1 MATRWVRRV
10 HPSFIRLRETRHL
23 TLLAFGWAEEWPFPC
38 FPSEGTPVKLK
49 RSGYVAGIA
58 LTSLLA
64 LPACGSD
71 NNTSQ
76 AGGAAGASA
85 AAGSCA
91 NGSLTAQ
98 GSTAQKNAMD
108 EWIKTYQGQCSGV
121 KIDYQGTG
129 SGAGIQAFISGTA
142 DFAGSDSALKP
153 EEQPK
158 ADAKCQGGQ
167 ALNLPMVV
175 GPIAVVYNLQGV
187 DNLQLDAPTL
197 GKIFSGKVTKWND
210 PAIASQNS
218 GAKLPSSTIQ
228 TVHRSDESGTT
239 DNFTKY
245 LSSAAASDWTF
256 DHAKAW
262 KAPGGTGAKGSDGVA
277 SAVKSSQGSLA
288 YVELSFAENSDLQK
302 AKIKN
307 GAGEYVE
314 LTPESAG
321 KTIAGAKITGTGN
334 DLKMD
339 IDYAA
344 STAGAYPIVLV
355 TYEIAC
361 SKGSPKAKEVQA
373 FLKYTSSTG
382 GQSALGELGYAP
394 LPESIRSKV
403 ETSVG
408 AIS

>member
-1 MATRWVRRV
+1 
-10 HPSFIRLRETRHL
+10 
-23 TLLAFGWAEEWPFPC
+23 
-38 FPSEGTPVKLK
+38 
-49 RSGYVAGIA
+49 
-58 LTSLLA
+58 
-64 LPACGSD
+64 
-71 NNTSQ
+71 
-76 AGGAAGASA
+76 
-85 AAGSCA
+85 
-91 NGSLTAQ
+91 
-98 GSTAQKNAMD
+98 MD
-108 EWIKTYQGQCSGV
+108 EWIKTYQGQCSEA

-129 SGAGIQAFISGTA
+129 SGAGIQAFIAGTA

-167 ALNLPMVV
+167 ALNLPMVI
-175 GPIAVVYNLQGV
+175 GPIAVVYNLQGA

-197 GKIFSGKVTKWND
+197 AKIFAGKITKWND

-218 GAKLPSSTIQ
+218 GAKLPTTAIQ

-245 LSSAAASDWTF
+245 LSKTASSDWTF

-277 SAVKSSQGSLA
+277 SAVKSSAGALA

-307 GAGEYVE
+307 GAGEYTE
-314 LTPESAG
+314 LTGESAG
-321 KTIAGAKITGTGN
+321 KTIGGAKITGTGN

-339 IDYAA
+339 IDYA
-344 STAGAYPIVLV
+344 TKEAGAYPIVLV

-361 SKGSPKAKEVQA
+361 SKGSSKAAAIKG
-373 FLKYTSSTG
+373 FLTYTSSTG
-382 GQSALGELGYAP
+382 GQSSLGDLGYAP
-394 LPESIRSKV
+394 LPESLRSKV
-403 ETSVG
+403 ETAVA